1 MSYGKIFNQNTPIIP
16 TEWLAKA
23 KNSTVINS

>member
-1 MSYGKIFNQNTPIIP
+1 MSYGKIFNQDTPIIP
-16 TEWLAKA
+16 TEWLTKE